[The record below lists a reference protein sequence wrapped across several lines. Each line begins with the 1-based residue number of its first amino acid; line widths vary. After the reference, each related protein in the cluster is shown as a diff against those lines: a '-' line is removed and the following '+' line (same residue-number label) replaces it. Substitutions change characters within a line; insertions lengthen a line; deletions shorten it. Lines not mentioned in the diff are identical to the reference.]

1 MSEASIRLD
10 HVSKWYPGAST
21 PAVEDLTMEMPAGQ
35 VTALVG
41 PSGCGKT
48 TILKMINRII
58 EPTSGRIEVGGR
70 DIQELHPHALR
81 RGIGYVIQQVGLFPH
96 RTVAENIA
104 TVPKLLGWDRRRTRK
119 RVDELVEMVG
129 LESEMYDRYPAELSG
144 GQQQRVGVARA
155 LAADPPVL
163 LMDEPFAAV
172 DPIVRVHLQDE
183 LRSLQ
188 AQLQKTIVFVT
199 HDIDEA
205 IKLGDQVAILDVGGA
220 LRQYASPE
228 EVLRGP
234 ANAFVKEFLGKER
247 GLRRL
252 SLIAVRDVPLE
263 NGPTV
268 SSDAGPAEAR
278 EVMEREGVNWVAI
291 VRNEELQGWVWE
303 SELEPGRKMGDL
315 AARPFLVR
323 VTADNT
329 LRQALDAIVTSHNQ
343 VAVVYDGDRYAGM
356 LTLNRISENLVP

>member
-1 MSEASIRLD
+1 MREASIRLD
-10 HVSKWYPGAST
+10 HVTKLYPGAST
-21 PAVEDLTMEMPAGQ
+21 PAVDDLVMEMVAGQ

-70 DIQELHPHALR
+70 DIQKMDPHALR

-104 TVPKLLGWDRRRTRK
+104 TVPKLLGWDRRLTRK
-119 RVDELVEMVG
+119 RVGELVEMVG
-129 LESEMYDRYPAELSG
+129 LEPELSDRYPAELSG

-172 DPIVRVHLQDE
+172 DPIVRVHLQEE

-205 IKLGDQVAILDVGGA
+205 IKLGDQVAIMDVGGV

-228 EVLRGP
+228 EVLRKP
-234 ANAFVKEFLGKER
+234 ANAFVEEFLGKER

-252 SLIAVRDVPLE
+252 SLIAVRDVSLE
-263 NGPTV
+263 DGPTV
-268 SSDAGPAEAR
+268 PSDAGAAEAR
-278 EVMEREGVNWVAI
+278 EVMERDGVNWVAI
-291 VRNEELQGWVWE
+291 VRDGELKGWVWE
-303 SELEPGRKMGDL
+303 SELEPGREIGDL

-323 VTADNT
+323 VSADNT
-329 LRQALDAIVTSHNQ
+329 LREALDAIVTSLNQ

-356 LTLNRISENLVP
+356 LTLDRISENLVP

>member
-10 HVSKWYPGAST
+10 HVTKWYPGAST
-21 PAVEDLTMEMPAGQ
+21 PAVDDLVMEMVAGQ

-96 RTVAENIA
+96 RTVGENIA
-104 TVPKLLGWDRRRTRK
+104 TVPKLLGWDRRRTRR

-129 LESEMYDRYPAELSG
+129 LEPEMYDRYPSELSG

-234 ANAFVKEFLGKER
+234 ANAFVEEFLGKER

-268 SSDAGPAEAR
+268 SSDASSAEAR

-291 VRNEELQGWVWE
+291 VRDGELKGWVWE
-303 SELEPGRKMGDL
+303 LSL
-315 AARPFLVR
+315 
-323 VTADNT
+323 
-329 LRQALDAIVTSHNQ
+329 IH
-343 VAVVYDGDRYAGM
+343 
-356 LTLNRISENLVP
+356 ISEPTRPY

>member
-10 HVSKWYPGAST
+10 HVTKRYPGASA
-21 PAVEDLTMEMPAGQ
+21 PAVEDLTMEMLAGQ

-58 EPTSGRIEVGGR
+58 EPTSGRIEVAGR
-70 DIQELHPHALR
+70 DIRKMDPHALR

-96 RTVAENIA
+96 RSVGENIA
-104 TVPKLLGWDRRRTRK
+104 TVPKLLGWDRRRTRR
-119 RVDELVEMVG
+119 RVDELVELVG
-129 LESEMYDRYPAELSG
+129 LEPEMYDRYPSELSG

-183 LRSLQ
+183 LGSLQ

-205 IKLGDQVAILDVGGA
+205 IKLGDQVAILDVGGV

-228 EVLRGP
+228 EVLRRP
-234 ANAFVKEFLGKER
+234 ANAFVEEFLGKER

-252 SLIAVRDVPLE
+252 SLIAVRDVSLE

-268 SSDAGPAEAR
+268 SSDAGSAEAR
-278 EVMEREGVNWVAI
+278 EVMTREGVNWVAI
-291 VRNEELQGWVWE
+291 ERNGELQGWVWE
-303 SELEPGRKMGDL
+303 SELEAGRKMGDL

-329 LRQALDAIVTSHNQ
+329 LREALDAIVTSHNQ

-356 LTLNRISENLVP
+356 LTLDRISENLVP

>member
-10 HVSKWYPGAST
+10 HVTKRYPGASA
-21 PAVEDLTMEMPAGQ
+21 PAVEDLTMEMLAGQ

-58 EPTSGRIEVGGR
+58 EPTSGRIEVAGR
-70 DIQELHPHALR
+70 DIQKMDPHALR

-96 RTVAENIA
+96 RTVGENIA
-104 TVPKLLGWDRRRTRK
+104 TVPRLLGWDRRRTRR
-119 RVDELVEMVG
+119 RVDELVELVG
-129 LESEMYDRYPAELSG
+129 LEPEMYDRYPSELSG
-144 GQQQRVGVARA
+144 GQQQRVGVASA

-172 DPIVRVHLQDE
+172 DPIVRVRLQDE
-183 LRSLQ
+183 LGSLQ

-205 IKLGDQVAILDVGGA
+205 IKLGDQVAILDVGGV

-228 EVLRGP
+228 EVLREP
-234 ANAFVKEFLGKER
+234 ANAFVEEFLGRER

-252 SLIAVRDVPLE
+252 SLIAVRDVSLE
-263 NGPTV
+263 DGPTV
-268 SSDAGPAEAR
+268 SSDAGPVEAR
-278 EVMEREGVNWVAI
+278 EVMERDGVNWVAI
-291 VRNEELQGWVWE
+291 VRDGELKGWVWE
-303 SELEPGRKMGDL
+303 SELEPGRKIGDL
-315 AARPFLVR
+315 AARPFSVR

-329 LRQALDAIVTSHNQ
+329 LREALDAIVTSLNQ

-356 LTLNRISENLVP
+356 LTLDRISENLVP

>member
-10 HVSKWYPGAST
+10 QVSKWYAGASA
-21 PAVEDLTMEMPAGQ
+21 PAVEELSMEMPAGQ

-70 DIQELHPHALR
+70 DIQGLDPHALR

-96 RTVAENIA
+96 RTVDDNIA
-104 TVPKLLGWDRRRTRK
+104 TVPKLLGWDRRRTER
-119 RVDELVEMVG
+119 RIEELIEMVG
-129 LESEMYDRYPAELSG
+129 LEPEMGNRYPGELSG

-172 DPIVRVHLQDE
+172 DPIVRVRLQDE

-205 IKLGDQVAILDVGGA
+205 IKLGDQVAILDVGGV
-220 LRQYASPE
+220 LRQYGRPE
-228 EVLRGP
+228 EVLREP
-234 ANAFVKEFLGKER
+234 ANAFVEEFLGKER

-252 SLIAVRDVPLE
+252 SLIAVRDVSLE
-263 NGPTV
+263 DGPTV
-268 SSDAGPAEAR
+268 SADAGPAEAR
-278 EVMEREGVNWVAI
+278 EVMAREGVDWVAI
-291 VRNEELQGWVWE
+291 VRNGELRGWVWE
-303 SELEPGRKMGDL
+303 SELESGRKVGDL
-315 AARPFLVR
+315 SVRPFLVR
-323 VTADNT
+323 VSADST
-329 LRQALDAIVTSHNQ
+329 LREALDAIVTSHNQ

-356 LTLNRISENLVP
+356 LTLSRISENLVP

>member
-10 HVSKWYPGAST
+10 QVSKWYTGAST
-21 PAVEDLTMEMPAGQ
+21 AAVEDLSMEMAAGQ

-70 DIQELHPHALR
+70 DIQDLDPHALR

-96 RTVAENIA
+96 RTVDDNIA
-104 TVPKLLGWDRRRTRK
+104 TVPKLLGWDRRRTK
-119 RVDELVEMVG
+119 RRVEELIEMVG
-129 LESEMYDRYPAELSG
+129 LEPERRERYPAELSG

-172 DPIVRVHLQDE
+172 DPIVRVRLQEE

-205 IKLGDQVAILDVGGA
+205 IKLGDQVAILDVGAA

-228 EVLRGP
+228 EVLRQPG
-234 ANAFVKEFLGKER
+234 NAFVEEFLGRER

-252 SLIAVRDVPLE
+252 SLIAVRDVSLE
-263 NGPTV
+263 GGPV
-268 SSDAGPAEAR
+268 VPSEAGPAEAR
-278 EVMEREGVNWVAI
+278 EVMAREGVNWVAV
-291 VRNEELQGWVWE
+291 VRDGRLRGWVWE
-303 SELEPGRKMGDL
+303 SELEPGRKIGEL
-315 AARPFLVR
+315 AAHPFLVR
-323 VTADNT
+323 VSADNT
-329 LRQALDAIVTSHNQ
+329 LREALDAIVTSRNQ
-343 VAVVYDGDRYAGM
+343 VAVVYDGERYAGM
-356 LTLNRISENLVP
+356 LTLDRISENLVP